1 MSHTTCSCFF
11 TPMLGPRAFRCG
23 AGGGPCKHP
32 SPQHSESLNKN
43 NVLSL
48 LFQLG
53 HVRHVRKVS
62 FADGPHGEL
71 CLSSRRVIITVAR
84 LNRLV
89 ELKLSVSFSAPSAG
103 WGIICHT
110 HPPGLRAA
118 PSPVV

>member
-1 MSHTTCSCFF
+1 MSHTNCPCFF
-11 TPMLGPRAFRCG
+11 TLMLGPRAFLCG
-23 AGGGPCKHP
+23 AGGGPWRHP

-43 NVLSL
+43 YVLSF

-53 HVRHVRKVS
+53 HVRLVRKVS

-71 CLSSRRVIITVAR
+71 CLSSRCVIMTVAR

-89 ELKLSVSFSAPSAG
+89 ELILSVSLSAQRAG
-103 WGIICHT
+103 WGIICPT